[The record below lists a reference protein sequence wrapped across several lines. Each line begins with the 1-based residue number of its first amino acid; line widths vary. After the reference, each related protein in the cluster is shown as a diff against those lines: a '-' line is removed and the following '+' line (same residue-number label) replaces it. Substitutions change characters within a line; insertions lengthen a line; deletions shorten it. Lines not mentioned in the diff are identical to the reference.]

1 MTHGMTRAMRGT
13 PIRRTQAERRDESER
28 RLLDATA
35 QVVAEDGVSA
45 ATFEAIG
52 RSAGYS
58 RGLATQKFGS
68 KQGLIEALIA
78 DLHEKQDDALAAH
91 HIDEMPGLDALLEY
105 VDLYLSHLAEG
116 QATRAYFKLLA
127 GAVADASE
135 LRAAFGGSHDRVK
148 DRLSRL
154 VARGQAAGQVR
165 REVDPDAA
173 ALMVGSLLLGVSIQW
188 LVDPD
193 TDIDAIRQT
202 SLRTLR
208 LALAAPGVV
217 TQETR
222 P

>member
-1 MTHGMTRAMRGT
+1 MPRTL
-13 PIRRTQAERRDESER
+13 RRTQTERSDESER

-35 QVVAEDGVSA
+35 QLVAEQGVSA

-78 DLHEKQDDALAAH
+78 DLHEKQEAGMAAH
-91 HIDEMPGLDALLEY
+91 HIDEMPGLEALLEY
-105 VDLYLSHLAEG
+105 VDLYLRHLGEAA
-116 QATRAYFKLLA
+116 ATRAYFMLLA

-135 LRAAFGGSHDRVK
+135 LRAAFGASHDRIK
-148 DRLSRL
+148 ARLANL
-154 VARGQAAGQVR
+154 VARGQAAGDLR
-165 REVDPDAA
+165 RELDPEAA
-173 ALMVGSLLLGVSIQW
+173 ALMVGSLLLGVSVQQ
-188 LVDPD
+188 LVDPS
-193 TDIDAIRQT
+193 TDIDAIRRT

-217 TQETR
+217 ASEE
-222 P
+222 PS